1 MKLTIE
7 KNIIIDLKDKRI
19 TLEKGDKILIH
30 EKKIEEKIAEFEI
43 SLRDAKK
50 AMDLV
55 DDMGY
60 LHSMTATNVYSV
72 GDQDAF
78 EELRDLF
85 DSYNIEYDVTWR
97 R

>member
-7 KNIIIDLKDKRI
+7 KDIIIDLKDKRI

-50 AMDLV
+50 AKDLV
-55 DDMGY
+55 DDIGY
-60 LHSMTATNVYSV
+60 GDSRIATNAYSV

-85 DSYNIEYDVTWR
+85 DSYNIEYDIKWR